1 MRNAATLL
9 EALTR
14 RGITQKQIADAIGI
28 TQPNANKLYRPD
40 RNGKLRTLSYDEARI
55 LIERF
60 DLSDDA
66 IGADHAAINA
76 ATLAPI
82 LDALLPLV
90 PSSGRS
96 EKSVELLSQAL
107 AYGLA
112 LLGTPTARP
121 PSPDAIDVAA
131 RGAVARFREIGQ
143 A

>member
-1 MRNAATLL
+1 MKDAATILD
-9 EALTR
+9 ALVR
-14 RGITQKQIADAIGI
+14 RGVTQKQIADAIGI

-40 RNGKLRTLSYDEARI
+40 RNGKLRTLSYDEGCTLIARFG
-55 LIERF
+55 LA
-60 DLSDDA
+60 DDA
-66 IGADHAAINA
+66 MAADHTALNA

-90 PSSGRS
+90 PSGGRS

-112 LLGTPTARP
+112 LLGRPTASP
-121 PSPDAIDVAA
+121 PSPDAIGVAA
-131 RGAVARFREIGQ
+131 RGAVVRFREIGQ